1 MRGLGAAYRGD
12 RVAGDHFDEC
22 QREQET
28 AYSKSA
34 LAFPRVQE
42 NVDGGGRD
50 GDSIRNHEWWVRKLQ
65 AFVARRVD
73 EDGDKDARATTGDGV
88 TVGGVVLKES
98 EIASIW
104 GFDQVKDTSND
115 NVESLSWHPKQE
127 EVESNQSTG
136 SCRNEETMPRLKK
149 LDIEA
154 NSPFPN
160 GLWHQRLCDE
170 NIALLCRVT
179 LQQGMQNLETS
190 YKSQTRLN
198 RDEEA
203 DWLGT
208 QDRPFMKHSDAP
220 PAESQ
225 LEPHSVRLRPLRT
238 MEIPRSPA
246 GFAPDIF
253 ASYLKQ
259 SSCDLL
265 STALV
270 QAQEI
275 GKQASFA
282 VFEGSKLMWMTFA
295 AAESSIDLD
304 RPVEIFPATSSKH
317 QRQVEKDDD
326 LSQMHQMKRL
336 KNDPEIRVPVAFLS
350 KESTWILKQAIR
362 KNAQVL
368 LVLPTSKKLEVL
380 EVPQLSSIVA
390 STLNPWFGSFK
401 EITGASVAD
410 SVLKS
415 ELRQLSLPSSL
426 LRRDESKRDEAL
438 LHMIDSG
445 KGLLFAIKSSSNGL
459 APRPLTS
466 IMLNMPSLWSQESF
480 QIAELSKP
488 EEKLD
493 WTPVAEISTTTIPQN
508 KATPEFIK
516 NNEPLTS
523 IEDEAQEVELSSSPP
538 EIMNMV
544 SPTKAP
550 LSARITDAIPSK
562 VIMFADKGPTTT
574 EDLVHGFFEMAV
586 SYAAADPGRQLCT
599 EISATPVSG
608 ETAQTEKLIERFAR
622 PVLWDLIRKKVLHV
636 NSNSISLALEA
647 LSLELLES
655 TIFQEQANVK
665 KLSKN
670 PSAFSHE
677 TIFETCTSF
686 RQLSWLHT
694 LRLTSMR
701 RAVAICGRQ
710 NLGEPNA
717 PLLFVGK
724 IFKSSTYKSAL
735 GALHWKDLSM
745 LLHCFG
751 EDPSS
756 TTDSTKLRQNDQL
769 KDTSS
774 KSSFDQSIEPP
785 LKKQKLLGDER
796 EYPPVRLICS
806 VQFLSHDEILDEL
819 STEYAVSVIERD
831 MQCPID
837 LLVDERN
844 GICVLS
850 TELFTDT
857 NSMKALTYKLATSQI
872 QFQCIWIIIGTRCTL
887 VSTIGFHDVQKLYLS
902 ASDEETSRCIR
913 SIVDVCAQTALSDYR
928 TLPRMWFERPFLL
941 EEESQQERLLAS
953 TQIIS
958 PYAAQSLLHRIS
970 IDDLFSSSLE
980 RLERVVQDSVTE
992 DQLRLLWRMMQQNH
1006 GLPQQFGG

>member
-22 QREQET
+22 QREQEA
-28 AYSKSA
+28 AYTKSA
-34 LAFPRVQE
+34 LAFPRVQG
-42 NVDGGGRD
+42 NFDDGDRG
-50 GDSIRNHEWWVRKLQ
+50 GDSIGNHEWWVRKLQ

-88 TVGGVVLKES
+88 TVEGVVLKES

-104 GFDQVKDTSND
+104 GSDQVKDTSND

-149 LDIEA
+149 LDIDA

-160 GLWHQRLCDE
+160 GLWHQRLCGE
-170 NIALLCRVT
+170 NIALLCRVA
-179 LQQGMQNLETS
+179 LQQGMQDLETS

-203 DWLGT
+203 DWLGI
-208 QDRPFMKHSDAP
+208 QDRPFMKLSDVS
-220 PAESQ
+220 PAESRP
-225 LEPHSVRLRPLRT
+225 ESHSVRLRPLRT

-362 KNAQVL
+362 KNAQVI
-368 LVLPTSKKLEVL
+368 LVPPTSKKLEVL

-390 STLNPWFGSFK
+390 STLNPWFDSFK
-401 EITGASVAD
+401 ETTGTSVAD
-410 SVLKS
+410 SILKS

-426 LRRDESKRDEAL
+426 LRRDKSKRDEAL

-466 IMLNMPSLWSQESF
+466 IMLNMPSLWNQELLQS
-480 QIAELSKP
+480 AELSKP

-523 IEDEAQEVELSSSPP
+523 IEDEAQGVELSSSPP
-538 EIMNMV
+538 EIVNMV

-550 LSARITDAIPSK
+550 LNARITDAIPSK
-562 VIMFADKGPTTT
+562 VITFADKGPATT
-574 EDLVHGFFEMAV
+574 EDLVHGFFGMAA
-586 SYAAADPGRQLCT
+586 SYAAADPGRQPCT
-599 EISATPVSG
+599 KISATPVSG
-608 ETAQTEKLIERFAR
+608 EAAQTEKLIERFAR

-655 TIFQEQANVK
+655 TIFQEQANVRSDIANC
-665 KLSKN
+665 LQFDS
-670 PSAFSHE
+670 
-677 TIFETCTSF
+677 
-686 RQLSWLHT
+686 
-694 LRLTSMR
+694 RLTSMR
-701 RAVAICGRQ
+701 RVVAICSRQ

-717 PLLFVGK
+717 PLLFVGE

-735 GALHWKDLSM
+735 GAPHWKDLST
-745 LLHCFG
+745 LLHCLG
-751 EDPSS
+751 GDPSS
-756 TTDSTKLRQNDQL
+756 ATNSTKLRQNDQL

-796 EYPPVRLICS
+796 EHPPVRLICS

-872 QFQCIWIIIGTRCTL
+872 QFQCIWIIIAEDATMTPL
-887 VSTIGFHDVQKLYLS
+887 VEENLQAFFAALVHFRIRVQTFTS

-980 RLERVVQDSVTE
+980 RLERVVQDSVTQ